1 MRVKV
6 RIVIMSQEIK
16 RDFRHGQSSGWQL
29 TYLHVVNMQV
39 FGGEIHA
46 LVKWHMKMNY
56 LIYYYPIDK
65 AEFGICSS

>member
-1 MRVKV
+1 
-6 RIVIMSQEIK
+6 
-16 RDFRHGQSSGWQL
+16 
-29 TYLHVVNMQV
+29 MQV